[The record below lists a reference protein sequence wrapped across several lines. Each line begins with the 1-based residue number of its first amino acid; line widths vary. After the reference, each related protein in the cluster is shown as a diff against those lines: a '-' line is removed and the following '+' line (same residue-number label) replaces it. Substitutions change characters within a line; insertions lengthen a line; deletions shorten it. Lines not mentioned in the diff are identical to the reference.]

1 MLFQIAW
8 RNIWRNP
15 LRSGIVMFAIA
26 LGLWAGIFIF
36 AFSFG
41 MMESRTRDIL
51 ETQISHIQFHD
62 PEFEREDPGAAFLDE
77 GDQLLER
84 VATDPQTE
92 KATARFLAN
101 AILNSTRG
109 RKGTYPVQ
117 IIGINPER
125 EAAVTSLQDRIVA
138 GEYFQDPGRR
148 VPEISIGKKLA
159 ENIGVLSID
168 SSGNEVYDFSRKITL
183 SNIVLPNGG
192 HAAIRVK
199 VSSIYRAQ
207 NSNLEGLQVFI
218 NKEDLRQKLGI
229 GEHIHAI
236 AVLLKNGKEISQ
248 AEKKDY
254 QKDYQDSLRVSVS
267 FPSDQ
272 GQLQLLQGKFL
283 SEEAQW
289 KSEALV
295 SHSLA
300 ERMGIPEADSSQR
313 LMLNEGISYKISDFK
328 LKEGK
333 SYEFQIDVVGIV
345 AGDSPRVYLPE
356 RNYYFEAEVLETL
369 GGSLSPKEKQEVEEY
384 PGSVKADLLA
394 QEVNVKSWSDIAP
407 EIELIDSQFSSS
419 MRIMII
425 VILLALGFG
434 IVNTMLMAIL
444 ERTRELGMLMSIGMN
459 RAKVFLMIMLETI
472 MLTFIGAPLGIL
484 LAWLTIILT
493 GKTGIDLSGFEAGAS
508 EFGMSTM
515 VFPSLPA
522 NYYLE
527 VAILVIIAGILAS
540 IYPALRATRLKPA
553 EAVRTL

>member
-26 LGLWAGIFIF
+26 LGLWAGIFMF

-138 GEYFQDPGRR
+138 GEYFQEPGRR

-192 HAAIRVK
+192 NAAIRVK
-199 VSSIYRAQ
+199 VSSIYKAQ

-218 NKEDLRQKLGI
+218 NKQDLRQKLGI
-229 GEHIHAI
+229 GEHIHEI
-236 AVLLKNGKEISQ
+236 AVLLENGKDISK

-254 QKDYQDSLRVSVS
+254 QEDFQDSLRVSVS

-272 GQLQLLQGKFL
+272 SQLQLLQGKFL

-300 ERMGIPEADSSQR
+300 EKMGIAKADSSQQLR
-313 LMLNEGISYKISDFK
+313 LKEGISYKISDFK

-333 SYEFQIDVVGIV
+333 SYEFQIDVVGVV

-384 PGSVKADLLA
+384 PGSIKADLLA

-508 EFGMSTM
+508 EFGMSTL

-540 IYPALRATRLKPA
+540 IYPALRAIRLKPA
-553 EAVRTL
+553 EAVRAL